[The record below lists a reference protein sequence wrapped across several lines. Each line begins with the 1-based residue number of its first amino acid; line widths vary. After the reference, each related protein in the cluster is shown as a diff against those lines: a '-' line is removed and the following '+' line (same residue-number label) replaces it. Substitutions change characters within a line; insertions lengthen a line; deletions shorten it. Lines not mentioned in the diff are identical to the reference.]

1 MQLRLRETGREGGGR
16 RCSVAA
22 VPRRAHRGRPVPTH
36 VVTGARAGVIHTVA
50 FPTYSYAQ
58 IVYFILFINSL
69 MLYFT
74 SDFIILLYI

>member
-36 VVTGARAGVIHTVA
+36 VVTGARA
-50 FPTYSYAQ
+50 Q